1 MSSTQESGYV
11 YAITNKLFN
20 TQRHHKLGGGI
31 PLVKI
36 GITVNAPTKRAIE
49 GESSFRNKTFL
60 PAGFDVEF
68 AIYAENY
75 KELEKIL
82 HIRFKEYRIN
92 EPGYGT
98 EWFAVDKEKIKSD
111 FDLIM
116 ISNPRNEWWSEEA
129 RDVSDEVSEEVVE
142 EVEEVVKVTD
152 GETKESEK
160 IIKKRKKRKKRIE
173 NPFSE
178 EDREIFKTQ
187 AKISPIR
194 RDIWQ
199 KFVRDVNQYGKFTK
213 NTTYRPPKN
222 VEYTGKRMGLAK
234 AMIWERDNM

>member
-20 TQRHHKLGGGI
+20 TPRHHKLGGGI

-82 HIRFKEYRIN
+82 HVRFKEYRIN

-178 EDREIFKTQ
+178 EEQEIFKNK

-199 KFVRDVNQYGKFTK
+199 KFVRDVNQKS
-213 NTTYRPPKN
+213 TTYRPPKN
-222 VEYTGKRMGLAK
+222 VKYNGKRMGLAK
-234 AMIWERDNM
+234 AMIWEKDNM